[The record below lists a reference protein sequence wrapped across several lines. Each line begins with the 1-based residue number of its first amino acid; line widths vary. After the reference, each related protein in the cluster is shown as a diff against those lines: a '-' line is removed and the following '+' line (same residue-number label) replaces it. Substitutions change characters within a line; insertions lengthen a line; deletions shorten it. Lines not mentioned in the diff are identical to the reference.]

1 MTKYICN
8 IRELS
13 NYLQISTSQIRK
25 LVREKKI
32 PHFRVGNRIKFDLNE
47 IDKWIENLQE
57 NEVKNSVFI

>member
-57 NEVKNSVFI
+57 NEVKYSVFI